1 MKAMSEAPERIWM
14 DPDIGF
20 PECEKQYGCDIGYVR
35 LDLYEELEA
44 KLAKPRSLCQ
54 GKYLACR
61 IEGLEAKLARSERRN
76 EALEELR
83 PIWAQGSSNALA
95 QLWEMLG
102 ASNQTQA
109 VEALAEL
116 KGDKE

>member
-1 MKAMSEAPERIWM
+1 M

-83 PIWAQGSSNALA
+83 PVWAQGWTDDSQAAQGSSNALA

>member
-1 MKAMSEAPERIWM
+1 MS
-14 DPDIGF
+14 
-20 PECEKQYGCDIGYVR
+20 
-35 LDLYEELEA
+35 DLVKHIREVEQLYKDAGIHGSEGA
-44 KLAKPRSLCQ
+44 RWAGLA
-54 GKYLACR
+54 ADR
-61 IEGLEAKLARSERRN
+61 IEELEAKLARSERHN

-83 PIWAQGSSNALA
+83 PVWAQGWTGDSQAAQVSSSALA

-116 KGDKE
+116 RGDKE